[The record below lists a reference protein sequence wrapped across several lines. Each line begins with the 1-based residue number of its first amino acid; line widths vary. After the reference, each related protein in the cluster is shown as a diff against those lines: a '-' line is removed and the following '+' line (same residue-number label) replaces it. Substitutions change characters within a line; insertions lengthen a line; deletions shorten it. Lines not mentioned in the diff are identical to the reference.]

1 MGSDRCLVH
10 DVSMQTNRTGSLRSH
25 PASCDATSSRLN
37 LRTDNTFGPAT
48 RAHNPLSLM
57 MGIDAMD
64 YRGLDLNLLI
74 SLQSLL
80 TEQHVTRSAERLGI
94 TQPAMS
100 ASLARLRA
108 LLGDQL
114 LVRSP
119 HGLARTPRA
128 DRLLEQL
135 GSMMALVEQI
145 TTLPAD
151 FEPTTSRRSFSL
163 IGTDFVEFILL
174 PPLMAALAQD
184 APLVE
189 IVFNGPD
196 PKSIE
201 AAMAAGSLDLAIGY
215 LPDAPE
221 LLIKKTLFR
230 EPFVCVARQGHPLLL
245 NGQLSIDRYVE
256 MHHVQSL
263 VRDGTMY
270 ATAIDSAL
278 AAHGLVRTVSLW
290 LPSFLAVASVVART
304 DLIATI
310 PRRLAVHAA
319 ASLPIAVYD
328 PPLTLPAPEFALY
341 WHQRSRDDPGH
352 RWLRDRIA
360 GLLRA

>member
-1 MGSDRCLVH
+1 
-10 DVSMQTNRTGSLRSH
+10 
-25 PASCDATSSRLN
+25 
-37 LRTDNTFGPAT
+37 
-48 RAHNPLSLM
+48 
-57 MGIDAMD
+57 MD

-80 TEQHVTRSAERLGI
+80 TEQHVTRSAEKLGI

-100 ASLARLRA
+100 ASLARLRT
-108 LLGDQL
+108 LFGDQL

-128 DRLLEQL
+128 ERLLEQL
-135 GSMMALVEQI
+135 DSMMAIVEQI
-145 TTLPAD
+145 TTLPVD
-151 FEPTTSRRSFSL
+151 FEPQTSRRSFSL

-174 PPLMAALAQD
+174 PPLMAALARD

-189 IVFNGPD
+189 IVFKGPD

-221 LLIKKTLFR
+221 LLIKKTLLR

-245 NGQLSIDRYVE
+245 DGQLSVDRYVE
-256 MHHVQSL
+256 MQHVQSL

-290 LPSFLAVASVVART
+290 EPSFLAVASVVART

-319 ASLPIAVYD
+319 ASLPIAVVANSARIFGTGLCVQYWD
-328 PPLTLPAPEFALY
+328 PEKAMGFFHEFSGWLIFLVSLACLYLVHKSMGWFWPEGRGA
-341 WHQRSRDDPGH
+341 
-352 RWLRDRIA
+352 A
-360 GLLRA
+360 